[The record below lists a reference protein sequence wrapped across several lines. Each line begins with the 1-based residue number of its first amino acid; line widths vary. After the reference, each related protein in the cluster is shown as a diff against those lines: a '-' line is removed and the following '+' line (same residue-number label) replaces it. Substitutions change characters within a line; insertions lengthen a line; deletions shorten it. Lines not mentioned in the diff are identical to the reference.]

1 MRPDRSDV
9 CFREGLILRRRD
21 LLLGAAALPFASAL
35 GYQLTQVPL
44 AQTGDAVPFAASQVR
59 EMARSLASKT
69 YKPPDTGLPDQF
81 DNLKYDE
88 YRDLR
93 FVPDKALWRGTGV
106 PFEIQLFH
114 RGFLY
119 KNRVDIFLVA
129 DGQARPLVYSKD
141 LFTFGRVQPPP
152 NNVNLGFSGFRI
164 HGPMNRPDYFDEIAV
179 FQGAS
184 YFRAI
189 AKNQVYGISARGLAI
204 KTADPTGEEF
214 PAFRAFWIERPA
226 PNTNSVVVH
235 ALLDSESAAAAYR
248 FTIRPGDVTVF
259 DVEMAIYPRAEIDKA
274 GLAPLTSM
282 FFFDANDREGIDDF
296 RPGVHDSDGL
306 AMWNGR
312 GERLWR
318 PLTNPETLQISD
330 FYDNNPRG
338 FGLMQRQR
346 EFDDYEDLEARY
358 ERRPSCW
365 VEPIGDW
372 GEGAVQLI
380 EIPTDK
386 EIHDNI
392 AAYWRPK
399 VPLQAKGEYLFN
411 YRLHWC
417 GDNPFLPAELAQ
429 MRETRIGRVHQ
440 SEEQRLIVIDAVG
453 GKLKETPFDDE
464 VRAIISSN
472 FGKIENAVVQ
482 PNPET
487 GGWRISFQLTP
498 GNESVIELRAQL
510 VRGNELLS
518 EVWVYRWTQ

>member
-1 MRPDRSDV
+1 M
-9 CFREGLILRRRD
+9 RRRD
-21 LLLGAAALPFASAL
+21 LLLGAVALPAVSSLAWQFAQSA
-35 GYQLTQVPL
+35 V

-59 EMARSLASKT
+59 QMARDLASKPF
-69 YKPPDTGLPDQF
+69 KAPDTGLPEHLSDLGYDQ
-81 DNLKYDE
+81 

-93 FVPDKALWRGTGV
+93 FVPDKSLWRGAGV

-129 DGQARPLVYSKD
+129 DGRAQPLVYSKD
-141 LFTFGRVQPPP
+141 LFTYGGVQPPP
-152 NNVNLGFSGFRI
+152 DNINLGFSGFRI
-164 HGPMNRPDYFDEIAV
+164 HGPMNRPDYYDEIAV

-184 YFRAI
+184 YFRAV

-204 KTADPTGEEF
+204 NTADPRGEEF

-226 PNTNSVVVH
+226 PDTNSVVVH
-235 ALLDSESAAAAYR
+235 AVLDSESAAAAYR

-259 DVEMAIYPRAEIDKA
+259 DVEMALYPRAEIGKA

-282 FFFDANDREGIDDF
+282 FFFDANDRDGIDDF

-306 AMWNGR
+306 AIWNGR

-318 PLTNPETLQISD
+318 PLTNPTTLQISD
-330 FYDNNPRG
+330 FFDTNPRG

-346 EFDDYEDLEARY
+346 TFSDYQDLEARY
-358 ERRPSCW
+358 ERRPSLW
-365 VEPIGDW
+365 IEPIGDW

-392 AAYWRPK
+392 AAFWRPK
-399 VPLQAKGEYLFN
+399 VPLQKGGEYVYN
-411 YRLHWC
+411 YRMHWC
-417 GDNPFLPAELAQ
+417 GSNPSDPPELSLFMRTSVGKSLASNERRLFVLEAEG
-429 MRETRIGRVHQ
+429 GRL
-440 SEEQRLIVIDAVG
+440 RDTAL
-453 GKLKETPFDDE
+453 DDE

-472 FGKIENAVVQ
+472 FGTIENAVVQ

-487 GGWRISFQLTP
+487 NGWRVSFELNP
-498 GNESVIELRAQL
+498 DGNDVVELRAQL
-510 VRGNELLS
+510 RRGDEALS
-518 EVWVYRWTQ
+518 EVWVYRWIP

>member
-1 MRPDRSDV
+1 M
-9 CFREGLILRRRD
+9 RRRD
-21 LLLGAAALPFASAL
+21 LLLGAVALPVASSLAW
-35 GYQLTQVPL
+35 QLSQSAF
-44 AQTGDAVPFAASQVR
+44 AQTGDAVAFAASQVR
-59 EMARSLASKT
+59 QMARDLASKPF
-69 YKPPDTGLPDQF
+69 KAPDTGLPDHLN
-81 DNLKYDE
+81 DLPYDL

-93 FVPDKALWRGTGV
+93 FVPDKSLWRGTGV

-129 DGQARPLVYSKD
+129 DGRAQPLVYSKD
-141 LFTFGRVQPPP
+141 LFTYGRVQPPP
-152 NNVNLGFSGFRI
+152 DNINLGFSGFRI
-164 HGPMNRPDYFDEIAV
+164 HGPMNRPDYYDEIAV

-204 KTADPTGEEF
+204 NTADSRGEEF

-226 PNTNSVVVH
+226 PDTNSVVVH
-235 ALLDSESAAAAYR
+235 AVLDSESAAAAYR

-259 DVEMAIYPRAEIDKA
+259 DVEMALYPRTEIGKA

-282 FFFDANDREGIDDF
+282 FFFDANDRDGIDDY

-306 AMWNGR
+306 AIWNGR

-318 PLTNPETLQISD
+318 PLTNPKTLQISD
-330 FYDNNPRG
+330 FFDTNPRG

-346 EFDDYEDLEARY
+346 NFNDYQDLEARY
-358 ERRPSCW
+358 ERRPSLW
-365 VEPIGDW
+365 IEPIGDW

-392 AAYWRPK
+392 AAFWRPK
-399 VPLQAKGEYLFN
+399 VPLQKGGEYLYN
-411 YRLHWC
+411 YRMHWC
-417 GDNPFLPAELAQ
+417 GSNPSEPPELALF
-429 MRETRIGRVHQ
+429 
-440 SEEQRLIVIDAVG
+440 QRTSVG
-453 GKLKETPFDDE
+453 KSLASNERRLFVLEAEGGLLRDTALDDQ

-487 GGWRISFQLTP
+487 GGWRVSFELNP
-498 GNESVIELRAQL
+498 GGNDVVELRAQL
-510 VRGNELLS
+510 RRGDEALS
-518 EVWVYRWTQ
+518 EVWVYRWIP

>member
-1 MRPDRSDV
+1 M
-9 CFREGLILRRRD
+9 RRRD

-35 GYQLTQVPL
+35 GYQLSQVPL

-59 EMARSLASKT
+59 QMARELATKP
-69 YKPPDTGLPDQF
+69 YKAPDTGLPDHLN
-81 DNLKYDE
+81 DLGYDQ

-93 FVPDKALWRGTGV
+93 FVAEKALWRGSGI
-106 PFEIQLFH
+106 PFEVQLFH

-129 DGQARPLVYSKD
+129 DGQAQPLVYSKE
-141 LFTFGRVQPPP
+141 LFTYGNVQPPP
-152 NNVNLGFSGFRI
+152 DNINLGFSGFRL

-189 AKNQVYGISARGLAI
+189 AKGQVYGISARGLAI
-204 KTADPTGEEF
+204 RTADSSGEEF

-226 PNTNSVVVH
+226 PDTNSIVVH
-235 ALLDSESAAAAYR
+235 AVLDSESAAAAYR

-259 DVEMAIYPRAEIDKA
+259 DVEMAIYPRTEIDKA

-306 AMWNGR
+306 AIWNGR

-318 PLTNPETLQISD
+318 PLTNPERLQISD
-330 FYDNNPRG
+330 FFDTNPRG

-346 EFDDYEDLEARY
+346 GFHDYEDLEARY
-358 ERRPSCW
+358 ERRPSVW

-380 EIPTDK
+380 EIPTDR

-392 AAYWRPK
+392 AAFWRPK
-399 VPLQAKGEYLFN
+399 VPLQPKGEYLFN

-417 GDNPFLPAELAQ
+417 NDNPFLPPELAQ
-429 MRETRIGRVHQ
+429 MRETRVGRVPNRGDDDN
-440 SEEQRLIVIDAVG
+440 SRLFVIDAIG
-453 GKLKETPFDDE
+453 GKLAETPFDE
-464 VRAIISSN
+464 GVRAIISTN

-482 PNPET
+482 PNPESQ
-487 GGWRISFQLTP
+487 GWRVSFELLP
-498 GNESVIELRAQL
+498 GNEPAVELRAQL
-510 VRGNELLS
+510 ARGDDPLS